1 MGKYQEDTPV
11 KAAASIANPFD
22 FVKAANGL
30 VNTIFDKYLAESLQ
44 VWAEKYFLKKGSE
57 LILNR
62 NKHILSQAPKH
73 FNIDFEKAMSVKSM
87 VDFDEFL
94 TRRMLG
100 YNNFLQ
106 YYAAIS
112 SVNALKNVSIP
123 LLCMH
128 SRDDPFLQ

>member
-1 MGKYQEDTPV
+1 MGKYKDSHPI

-22 FVKAANGL
+22 FVKAAQGL
-30 VNTIFDKYLAESLQ
+30 VNTMFDKYLAEALQ
-44 VWAEKYFLKKGSE
+44 VWAEK
-57 LILNR
+57 

-112 SVNALKNVSIP
+112 SVKALKDVSIP